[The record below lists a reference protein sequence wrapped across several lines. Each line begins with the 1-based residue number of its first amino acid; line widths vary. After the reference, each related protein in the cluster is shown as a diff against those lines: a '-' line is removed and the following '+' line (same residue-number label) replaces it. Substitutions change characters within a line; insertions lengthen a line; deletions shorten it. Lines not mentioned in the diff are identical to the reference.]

1 MTGEDRV
8 LGLLGL
14 AARAKKLITGYNTCL
29 SAIESGKLKLLI
41 IAEEVGEN
49 SCKKMISKCTSRGI
63 EYRKFGSAPVLSH
76 AVGKTDKG
84 IFGIVDFGFA
94 ESIKKEIDLI
104 QSERTVTAHDE
115 SI

>member
-1 MTGEDRV
+1 VTRDERV
-8 LGLLGL
+8 LGLMGL
-14 AARAKKLITGYNTCL
+14 AARARKLMTGYNTCL
-29 SAIESGKLKLLI
+29 SAIESGSLKLLI

-49 SCKKMISKCTSRGI
+49 SSGKMISKCRSRGI
-63 EYRKFGSAPVLSH
+63 DCRRYGSAPVLSH
-76 AVGKTDKG
+76 ATGKTDKG
-84 IFGIVDFGFA
+84 IFGITDRGFA